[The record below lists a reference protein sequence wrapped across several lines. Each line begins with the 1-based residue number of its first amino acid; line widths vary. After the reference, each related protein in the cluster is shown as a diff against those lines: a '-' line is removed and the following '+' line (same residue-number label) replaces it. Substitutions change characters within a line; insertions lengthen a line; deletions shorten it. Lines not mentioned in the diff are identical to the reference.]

1 MDLLREA
8 RSLYAGG
15 RMHDALEAAQA
26 AADRHPKDAEAWWLL
41 ALVSRHTGMP
51 GASDDAFRRAA
62 ALAKRRAVPVRVARV
77 RFEAMLAEARNAL
90 SPDAR
95 RRLAGAAIRVQPLPR
110 GEQVKNGVDPDA
122 VSHRVR
128 TPDDVLT
135 LFQVNLENLAGSEAA
150 LQALVTRTLSRA

>member
-41 ALVSRHTGMP
+41 ARVSRHTGMP

-62 ALAKRRAVPVRVARV
+62 ALAKQRAVPVRVGKG
-77 RFEAMLAEARNAL
+77 RFEALLAEARNAL

-95 RRLAGAAIRVQPLPR
+95 RRLAGAALRVQALPLA
-110 GEQVKNGVDPDA
+110 EQVKGGVDPDA
-122 VSHRVR
+122 LCHRVR

-135 LFQVNLENLAGSEAA
+135 LFQVNLENLAGSETA
-150 LQALVTRTLSRA
+150 LLALITRTLSRA